1 MTINAND
8 KTASFI
14 SGETDKTELK
24 VLEAKRKIAFVS
36 GAHLNLRDV
45 VEVDVSG
52 TWWRVFTKDGK
63 FHLVDPA
70 KVNYATIA

>member
-1 MTINAND
+1 MSITAED
-8 KTASFI
+8 PTASFKT
-14 SGETDKTELK
+14 GVTDKTEQK
-24 VLEAKRKIAFVS
+24 VMEAKRKIAFVS

-52 TWWRVFTKDGK
+52 TWWRIFTKDGK